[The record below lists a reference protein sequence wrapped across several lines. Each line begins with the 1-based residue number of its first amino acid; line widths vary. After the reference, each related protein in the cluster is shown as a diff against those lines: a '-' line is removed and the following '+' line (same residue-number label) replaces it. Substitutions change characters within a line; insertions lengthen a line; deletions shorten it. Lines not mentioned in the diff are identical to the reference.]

1 MAINLTPKKGISLTP
16 SAYRPMSTSRS
27 ANFSLTE
34 VVLLLIMIGLFSWY
48 MILPKQSALQAKKT
62 QMQGLENDKGKIDG
76 EIETLNASVKTLAS
90 NKSTV
95 AEIDE
100 ALPFDSRTTKLQM
113 LVQYLAGQ
121 AGVSLETVSFDE
133 DAKKVYASNQESV
146 KNPYAQPRN
155 LKKISGSIAVI
166 GTFDQ
171 IQEFIG
177 KIEKS
182 ARVLNILSMELV
194 LQEDNKMS
202 LKLDLE
208 AYSYE

>member
-16 SAYRPMSTSRS
+16 GSYRPINKTRS

-48 MILPKQSALQAKKT
+48 MILPKYSSLQTKKE
-62 QMQGLENDKGKIDG
+62 QMQRLEDDKSKVDG
-76 EIETLNASVKTLAS
+76 EIEALNASVKALAAS
-90 NKSTV
+90 KSAVT
-95 AEIDE
+95 EIDE
-100 ALPFDSRTTKLQM
+100 AVPFDSRTTKLQM
-113 LVQYLAGQ
+113 LVQYLANQ
-121 AGVSLETVSFDE
+121 AGVSLETVGFDE
-133 DAKKVYASNQESV
+133 DSKKVYATDQESV
-146 KNPYAQPRN
+146 KNPYAQPRT
-155 LKKISGSIAVI
+155 LKKIGGSIAVI
-166 GTFDQ
+166 GTFDE

-182 ARVLNILSMELV
+182 ARVLNIVSMELV
-194 LQEDNKMS
+194 LQQDNNMS